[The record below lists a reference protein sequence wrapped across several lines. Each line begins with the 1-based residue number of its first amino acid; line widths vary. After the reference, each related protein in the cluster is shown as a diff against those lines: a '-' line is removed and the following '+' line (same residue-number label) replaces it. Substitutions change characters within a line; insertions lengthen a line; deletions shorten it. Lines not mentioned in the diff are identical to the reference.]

1 MLLLFG
7 FVVCLRFY
15 FNFTVMNVQTIKKLA
30 KSSKIKELLGPIV
43 PFRKP
48 YLSIARSGNFSCLEV
63 TVFDQADEHVTS
75 VDPTRF
81 FALEVFRQGFY
92 FKQNNVALHYYIIAA
107 IIVVLLL
114 LLLLFL
120 S

>member
-15 FNFTVMNVQTIKKLA
+15 FNFTVMNVQTINKLA
-30 KSSKIKELLGPIV
+30 KSSKLKELLGPII

-81 FALEVFRQGFY
+81 CALEVFRQGFY
-92 FKQNNVALHYYIIAA
+92 FKQNNVALHYYYYCSYYCCF
-107 IIVVLLL
+107 VVVVVVVV
-114 LLLLFL
+114 